1 MVVMR
6 RYKKSKRFLSAVG
19 FALLSTTLAAEPPDL
34 LPPTITEA
42 QKEFLSRTVRRTLRD
57 AVLGRPMY
65 EPEYVP
71 KHLQGLEAEVVVR
84 LRQRGRLAASGAAGP
99 LPVVRAARDAALT
112 AAHWLK
118 ADQPVSADELS
129 DMLVEIETV
138 GRAEEFATPE
148 KWLEPRALDEWLEPG
163 VHGLTILSKT
173 KSTRICPTEFLMNDR
188 LVSDALA
195 DLAPLLHDAGTNTSD
210 VRLFRFRTQHWYE
223 PSAGAPIVSLHRGMT
238 LVPLEAVTPDGLD
251 AAIERLAEYMI
262 YRQLRS
268 GLFSYQYEPALD
280 RYSNEDNLVR
290 QAGAA
295 AAMALHAKWS
305 GRSASQA
312 AARLAIEHHLKGLT
326 DVPGVKEAAFIA
338 TPDGLN
344 KLGVTALLAIAMAEY
359 PDPERFAETRGKLIN
374 GMLWLQRPSGMFVT
388 AFPPAADLE
397 SQDYFPGEALLAM
410 ALHYEQEPS
419 ARVLD
424 AFDLSIRFYRE
435 YFESDPSP
443 AFVPWQA
450 QAYAIM
456 AKQSKRTDYADFTFS
471 LTDWLA
477 SMQLDAGN
485 CVWPELRGGV
495 ASFQAGR
502 AGVSTAAYLE
512 GFADALT
519 LARERGEAARA
530 ERYARVV
537 REAARFVMQL
547 QVRPEETYFVRTP
560 QDAIWGIRTAPA
572 LYRLRIDHCQHAL
585 VGLIKAR
592 RALFPGRS

>member
-1 MVVMR
+1 VKR
-6 RYKKSKRFLSAVG
+6 RYEIRKIRFAAICLVV
-19 FALLSTTLAAEPPDL
+19 STTHLIADPPG
-34 LPPTITEA
+34 PPAPSITDA
-42 QKEFLSRTVRRTLRD
+42 QKEFLSRTVRRTMRD
-57 AVLGRPMY
+57 TVLGRGMY

-71 KHLQGLEAEVVVR
+71 KQLEAMEAEVIVR
-84 LRQRGRLAASGAAGP
+84 LRLRGRLAASGAAGP
-99 LPVVRAARDAALT
+99 LPMARAARDAALT

-118 ADQPVSADELS
+118 ADQPVTTSELG
-129 DMLVEIETV
+129 DALIEIEVV
-138 GRAEEFATPE
+138 GPSEEFSTPQQ
-148 KWLEPRALDEWLEPG
+148 WLEPRALDESIEPG
-163 VHGLTILSKT
+163 VHGLTIQSKT
-173 KSTRICPTEFLMNDR
+173 KTTRICPTEFLTNDR
-188 LVSDALA
+188 IVSDALA
-195 DLAPLLHDAGTNTSD
+195 DVAPLLHDAGTNTSD
-210 VRLFRFRTQHWYE
+210 VRLFRFRTVHWYE
-223 PSAGAPIVSLHRGMT
+223 PSSGAPIISLHRGMT
-238 LVPLEAVTPDGLD
+238 PVSPEEVTADRLD

-262 YRQLRS
+262 YRQQPG

-280 RYSNEDNLVR
+280 RYSNDDNLVR

-305 GRSASQA
+305 GRSASEA
-312 AARLAIEHHLKGLT
+312 AARLAIERHLKGLS
-326 DVPGVKEAAFIA
+326 DVPGQKDAAFIA

-344 KLGVTALLAIAMAEY
+344 KLGVTALLAIAMAEH
-359 PDPERFAETRGKLIN
+359 PRPERFAETRGKLIN

-443 AFVPWQA
+443 AFVPWQT

-456 AKQSKRTDYADFTFS
+456 AKQTRRADYADFTFA

-477 SMQLDAGN
+477 SMQLNSSN

-495 ASFQAGR
+495 ASYQAGR
-502 AGVSTAAYLE
+502 VGVSTAAYLE
-512 GFADALT
+512 GFADALL
-519 LARERGEAARA
+519 LARSRGDAARVP
-530 ERYARVV
+530 RYERVV
-537 REAARFVMQL
+537 RDATRFVMQL
-547 QVRPEETYFVRTP
+547 QVRPEEAYFVRTP
-560 QDAIWGIRTAPA
+560 QDTVWGIRTAPA

-585 VGLIKAR
+585 VGLMKAR
-592 RALFPGRS
+592 RALYPESG